1 MAVERKEYL
10 LTLDNFN
17 RPAEVIG
24 GKAVAYLI
32 ARLILMEPGSNPLH
46 PDMGVGLVSR
56 YRYSNKVEELK
67 AAIKD
72 QISLWL
78 PDFVSDTDIA
88 LVITP
93 DKVLNVEI
101 ILSSTNE
108 IYTFSLNGNV
118 SEVNNTLADLR

>member
-1 MAVERKEYL
+1 MAIERKEYL
-10 LTLDNFN
+10 LSLDNFN
-17 RPAEVIG
+17 RPAEIQG

-32 ARLILMEPGSNPLH
+32 ARLIMMEPGADPLH

-56 YRYSNKVEELK
+56 YRYSNKLDELK
-67 AAIKD
+67 AAIKN
-72 QISLWL
+72 QISIWL

-101 ILSSTNE
+101 MLSSTNE
-108 IYTFSLNGNV
+108 VYKFSVDGTQTSTSQSL
-118 SEVNNTLADLR
+118 SDL